1 MKKYMLFLLIVVL
14 VLTGCGKKDNEKTKN
29 PKSYLDEPLVETV
42 CSALDYRLDYNYK
55 RDAVVVLHSR
65 GGAVLT
71 EKDSETTISSN
82 PNMINKYIER
92 TRAEYLRQNERY
104 GGTTFSINSNDD
116 EVNVEATIDFSKYNM
131 KNFMDDYGL
140 TEDNMI
146 DGYVN
151 LDTLVYLYEF
161 LGFECYW

>member
-1 MKKYMLFLLIVVL
+1 MLLQKI
-14 VLTGCGKKDNEKTKN
+14 EKSIIK
-29 PKSYLDEPLVETV
+29 L
-42 CSALDYRLDYNYK
+42 
-55 RDAVVVLHSR
+55 
-65 GGAVLT
+65 
-71 EKDSETTISSN
+71 
-82 PNMINKYIER
+82 INKYIER

-140 TEDNMI
+140 TDDNMI